1 MQRRQ
6 SYFSAKMSESYKL
19 RPPFDHSAGILGI
32 AVVIVDFNTHAETL
46 NCLNS
51 LLNRIPT
58 NSKVYLIDNSDGE
71 SEVFEAA
78 LSALPLA
85 IDYDYSGKNIG
96 FASACN
102 RGIYKAIDDGY
113 SVGLLLNNDTI
124 VESDILFRAPRILG
138 NSQYAVLGIRNYYL
152 SSPSVFWQGGKVWR
166 PFKFGFKDVE
176 LCLDQEVTPCDYVAG
191 SSLLFRLS
199 VIRQVGPLDERYFAY
214 YEEIDFC
221 LRVKNNGFG
230 VGIINDSRILHSVG
244 LSSSSPIKAYLK
256 TRNKL
261 HFYQAHFDSRLRFL
275 FIAGILILKDL
286 ALVLLQR
293 HRLRNLRAIFYGIR
307 DFVLGKLGRP
317 PVHAL

>member
-1 MQRRQ
+1 
-6 SYFSAKMSESYKL
+6 MSESCRL
-19 RPPFDHSAGILGI
+19 HLPFDYLAATRGI

-51 LLNRIPT
+51 LVNRIPAS
-58 NSKVYLIDNSDGE
+58 SKVYLIDNSDGE

-78 LSALPLA
+78 LSAVPIA
-85 IDYDYSGKNIG
+85 VDYDYLGKNIG

-102 RGIYKAIDDGY
+102 RGINKAIDDGY
-113 SVGLLLNNDTI
+113 AFGLLLNNDTV
-124 VESDILFRAPRILG
+124 VESDILFRAPIILD
-138 NSQYAVLGIRNYYL
+138 NSQYAVLGICNYYL

-176 LCLDQEVTPCDYVAG
+176 LCLDQVVTPCDYVAG

-199 VIRQVGPLDERYFAY
+199 VIRQVGALDERYFAY

-221 LRVKNNGFG
+221 LRLKKRGFG
-230 VGIINDSRILHSVG
+230 VGIINGSRILHAVG
-244 LSSSSPIKAYLK
+244 SSSSSPIKAYLK

-275 FIAGILILKDL
+275 FIAGLLILKDL
-286 ALVLLQR
+286 ALVLFQR
-293 HRLRNLRAIFYGIR
+293 QRLRNLRAVFFGLR
-307 DFVLGKLGRP
+307 DFVLGRWGRP
-317 PVHAL
+317 PIHAL